1 MGMWRWRNQQ
11 NRDHQC
17 RNFDV
22 VDSGWTLA
30 VVAALLLDAGSG
42 PVFPAA
48 LASAAT
54 GD

>member
-1 MGMWRWRNQQ
+1 MFAVDG
-11 NRDHQC
+11 
-17 RNFDV
+17 DV
-22 VDSGWTLA
+22 ATGPALLIDDVFDSGWTLA
-30 VVAALLLDAGSG
+30 VVAALLLEAGSG

>member
-1 MGMWRWRNQQ
+1 MFAIRGDVAQGPVLLI
-11 NRDHQC
+11 D
-17 RNFDV
+17 DV

-30 VVAALLLDAGSG
+30 VVAALLLEAGSG

-48 LASAAT
+48 LASATA